1 MPLQNRVQ
9 PDGSIIATMAHGR
22 FMGNRGILHNDPRQ
36 LGVPRWKHKAWVC
49 CALSSKNRHRTVLA
63 PHSYTELF
71 FLDEA
76 VAIAAGHRPCA
87 ECRRADYTRYVDA
100 WTAATGI
107 RPKAPE
113 IDSVL
118 HPARVRCDRIQ
129 VTFDAP
135 AHDLPRGTMIKVTGQ
150 TYLLGA
156 TTMQPYQTTG
166 YGHTIPRPNGQVTVL
181 TPAPSV
187 AALRHGY
194 APNLHPS
201 AA

>member
-1 MPLQNRVQ
+1 M
-9 PDGSIIATMAHGR
+9 
-22 FMGNRGILHNDPRQ
+22 
-36 LGVPRWKHKAWVC
+36 
-49 CALSSKNRHRTVLA
+49 
-63 PHSYTELF
+63 
-71 FLDEA
+71 
-76 VAIAAGHRPCA
+76 
-87 ECRRADYTRYVDA
+87 
-100 WTAATGI
+100 
-107 RPKAPE
+107 
-113 IDSVL
+113 
-118 HPARVRCDRIQ
+118 
-129 VTFDAP
+129 TFDAP
-135 AHDLPRGTMIKVTGQ
+135 AHDLPRGTMIKVTDQ